1 MGSGNAF
8 MSFIGKKAVCQFDDS
23 WAIGTVQ
30 SINVDFRQRASVTRT
45 PAPDAQY
52 PTKSLPFSIVWE
64 DNTDSIVN
72 LQTLTTYVRDFT
84 NGAHRQN
91 VFGPS
96 AADDARISPRNAAI
110 NGAAVPLPNPI
121 PHSSGCSAVAPRQAP
136 AQAGHHMPAPAAR
149 PPPGAGIFAG
159 LHSYPGDL
167 VDNLTL
173 NGGFAFLEDLQDTNN
188 LWTLRDVRMP
198 RIAPKGEAQRV
209 FAACSLLVLKL
220 ADRYPAQSL
229 PQYIIRVVFHF
240 LPALLMPCARKG
252 RPAHII
258 QNAKKFQSGE
268 WQYLWRQA
276 VKEGTKQKQHLTTK
290 HASTPPAPPS
300 IRARASYATYCAKR
314 GAFSKANQAI
324 TSDLTPTSDPANI
337 DTLRAKHPTPTHPA
351 RDPTTISSRL
361 WPRKTDLTDYWT
373 SEDGQE
379 YINKWFST
387 NKILKYFRT
396 RSPVGA
402 ADVDGWRARETI
414 AFLFARDE
422 PELHA
427 LLRKHAIL
435 PYLTGDFHITHIEE
449 YAGGLLI
456 ALQKPVSVGGGIRPI
471 LCGDAWRRC
480 FASLAANATQG
491 SVANIFTSTYDNFIQ
506 FAGLKD
512 GASHCAKLLTIMY
525 DNLDSD
531 AQDPDVI
538 IKVDISNAFNVLCR
552 YLTLDV
558 LSGTASRDYA
568 SGLKFGDSIETS
580 CDTLRN
586 MFPYFQAMRTCTS
599 TLRYYDWFG
608 QVHTA
613 QSKTGG
619 QQGDPLEMTVF
630 NLSIHRLWGRVL
642 KQHPLARALAYADDG
657 YIHAKLSVGLKIYS
671 ELQHIFHEDAGLEFN
686 QSKINILVKG
696 VSADA
701 ACAAAQRIIAQDPTL
716 THLAPH
722 IQDKTFSAEG
732 YVGLGVPLGTDT
744 FVQDFVKDKIKDIIN
759 DVDKLD
765 AIEDGFIHYQLL
777 RFCQATR
784 LQYLNSHIILHNQNA
799 LQQQHA
805 DFKITD
811 ALIKKGA
818 KQSSAAWRAEDRD
831 WVNMVLHLPHAHG
844 GFGVQS
850 NQITRHA
857 AFYTTTARFVAWM
870 GRFSPA
876 LQRAWIPTA
885 RLDDSSTWVSPPLS
899 MLKEIH
905 HRLLA
910 DYNCEE
916 DTQQSSQAAADSQD
930 AMSDGAGAG
939 GVGGAALQPQQQ
951 QQPQQQP
958 QQQQQ
963 QPQQQQQQQQQQ

>member
-1 MGSGNAF
+1 MTACPLKALGGLQIPAGLVVGLAPATLEFWVRFPNDMPGYRHVVGPSPALGLWFRQKYPSMLRHDSPASGSPASPSAARSPTSAESSPNGPKTRSRKRQRTASNNASASSSTVISASQDHGLSIPTTFQGGPAHAYATWLNSIDSGNAF
-8 MSFIGKKAVCQFDDS
+8 TSFIGKKVACKFDDT

-45 PAPDAQY
+45 PARDAQY
-52 PTKSLPFSIVWE
+52 PTKSRPFSIVWE

-72 LQTLTTYVRDFT
+72 LQMLTTYVRDFT
-84 NGAHRQN
+84 NGAHKQN
-91 VFGPS
+91 VVGPS
-96 AADDARISPRNAAI
+96 APVDARTSPRNAAI
-110 NGAAVPLPNPI
+110 NGAAVPLPNPF
-121 PHSSGCSAVAPRQAP
+121 PHSSGSSAVAPRQASE
-136 AQAGHHMPAPAAR
+136 QAGHHMPAPAAR
-149 PPPGAGIFAG
+149 PPPRAGIFAG

-173 NGGFAFLEDLQDTNN
+173 NGGFAFLENLQDTNN

-198 RIAPKGEAQRV
+198 RIAPKGEAQRA
-209 FAACSLLVLKL
+209 FTACSLLVLKL

-240 LPALLMPCARKG
+240 LPALLMPRARKG
-252 RPAHII
+252 RQGHII
-258 QNAKKFQSGE
+258 QNAKKFQRGE

-276 VKEGTKQKQHLTTK
+276 VKEGTKHKQHLTTK

-314 GAFSKANQAI
+314 GALSKANQAI

-361 WPRKTDLTDYWT
+361 WPRKTDLTDYWA

-396 RSPVGA
+396 RSAVGA
-402 ADVDGWRARETI
+402 ADVDGWRAHETI
-414 AFLFARDE
+414 SFLFARDE

-538 IKVDISNAFNVLCR
+538 IKIDISNAFNALCR
-552 YLTLDV
+552 YLSLDV
-558 LSGTASRDYA
+558 MSGTASRDYA
-568 SGLKFGDSIETS
+568 SGLKFGDSFETS

-586 MFPYFQAMRTCTS
+586 MFPYFQAMRTCTP
-599 TLRYYDWFG
+599 TLRYYDWLG

-630 NLSIHRLWGRVL
+630 NLSIHHLWGRVL
-642 KQHPLARALAYADDG
+642 KQHPLAPALAYADDG

-671 ELQHIFHEDAGLEFN
+671 ELKHVFHEDAGLEFN
-686 QSKINILVKG
+686 QSKTNILVKG
-696 VSADA
+696 ISADA
-701 ACAAAQRIIAQDPTL
+701 ACAAAQRIIAKDPTL
-716 THLAPH
+716 TPRSPH
-722 IQDKTFSAEG
+722 SG
-732 YVGLGVPLGTDT
+732 
-744 FVQDFVKDKIKDIIN
+744 QDF
-759 DVDKLD
+759 
-765 AIEDGFIHYQLL
+765 L
-777 RFCQATR
+777 R
-784 LQYLNSHIILHNQNA
+784 
-799 LQQQHA
+799 
-805 DFKITD
+805 
-811 ALIKKGA
+811 
-818 KQSSAAWRAEDRD
+818 
-831 WVNMVLHLPHAHG
+831 
-844 GFGVQS
+844 
-850 NQITRHA
+850 
-857 AFYTTTARFVAWM
+857 
-870 GRFSPA
+870 
-876 LQRAWIPTA
+876 
-885 RLDDSSTWVSPPLS
+885 
-899 MLKEIH
+899 
-905 HRLLA
+905 
-910 DYNCEE
+910 
-916 DTQQSSQAAADSQD
+916 
-930 AMSDGAGAG
+930 
-939 GVGGAALQPQQQ
+939 
-951 QQPQQQP
+951 
-958 QQQQQ
+958 
-963 QPQQQQQQQQQQ
+963 